1 MRFRHLLLAPLVLLV
16 RLVALVSLVPAVPA
30 FGADT
35 VVVGFAGALTGAQ
48 AHFGEDSARGIR
60 LAIDEINAAH
70 PTVAGHPVTFA
81 LDAQDD
87 QADPKVATTV
97 AQRFVDTHVSAV
109 IGHQNSGTSIAVARL
124 YATANIAELTP
135 SATNPAFTRLGYRT
149 TFRMLAND
157 DFLGQAVARY
167 AVEQLHARRIGVVDD
182 RTAYGQGIAD
192 VFAGGLGN
200 TGAAVV
206 AREYTTDKAFD
217 FGAPLTLIKGRAPD
231 AIFFGGMD
239 TQGGPMLRQMKKLRL
254 AVPLLGGDG
263 LCTHEILKLAGDAL
277 DGNLVCAD
285 GGRSLAKMPGGP
297 AFAARFTRKYG
308 APVQLYAP
316 YAYDAMMAV
325 YHAVMLAQSA
335 DPAKIVDALHRVD
348 FQGVTGRI
356 AFDANGELRNPAATI
371 STFKGGNKVTLSEV
385 VK

>member
-1 MRFRHLLLAPLVLLV
+1 MRYRYLLLALAPLLP
-16 RLVALVSLVPAVPA
+16 ALPA
-30 FGADT
+30 FAVET
-35 VVVGFAGALTGAQ
+35 IIVGYAGALTGAQ

-60 LAIDEINAAH
+60 LAIDEINASH
-70 PTVAGHPVTFA
+70 PSVAGRPVTFA

-124 YATANIAELTP
+124 YASANIAELTP
-135 SATNPAFTRLGYRT
+135 SATNPAFTQLGYRT

-167 AVEQLHARRIGVVDD
+167 AVDRLHVRRVGIVDD

-192 VFAGGLGN
+192 VFAD
-200 TGAAVV
+200 GAGKAGATVV

-217 FGAPLTLIKGRAPD
+217 FGASLTLLKGKAPD

-239 TQGGPMLRQMKKLRL
+239 TQGGPMLKQMKKYGI
-254 AVPLLGGDG
+254 AAPLLGGDG
-263 LCTHEILKLAGDAL
+263 LCTQEITKLAGDAL
-277 DGNLVCAD
+277 DGNLICAD
-285 GGRSLAKMPGGP
+285 GGRSLAKMPGGT
-297 AFAARFTRKYG
+297 AFAARFKRKYG

-325 YHAVMLAQSA
+325 FHAVMLAQSS

-348 FQGVTGRI
+348 FQGVTGRV
-356 AFDANGELRNPAATI
+356 AFDAHGELRNPAATI
-371 STFKGGNKVTLSEV
+371 STFKGGNKMALSEV
-385 VK
+385 VN